1 MDIMSDEEYDC
12 FEKRFI
18 QIYVGQKR
26 IWLMNM
32 NTDKE

>member
-1 MDIMSDEEYDC
+1 MEDDMDIMSDEEYDC

-26 IWLMNM
+26 I
-32 NTDKE
+32 